1 MIREFSKKEIPT
13 YVGSLT
19 GIRAMEVDAIGRI
32 RSPSQH
38 FIWQPGPNHAKCYRA
53 EFTYDSSRQTRYLNE
68 HKIASLH
75 CSCGFYSYFHQKHA
89 DNYLP
94 ARNGVYAIVKAYGRV
109 TYGEAGFRAEK
120 MEILALI
127 NLQAST
133 YKGGEP
139 VPPKPP
145 GRWPFIPVWLGIAV
159 MAFCLVSA
167 LFRDA
172 ETWPWIGY
180 ALGAA
185 ALSLSFIKYQQYRVR
200 KFFENFRVF
209 ARRRSDW
216 LSNQMLPWAAGV
228 SDQYVEIC
236 KRRYPDIPW
245 YDSVEAAL
253 KEHPLSKKIHK
264 E

>member
-1 MIREFSKKEIPT
+1 MNKEFSKKEIPT

-19 GIRAMEVDAIGRI
+19 GIRAMEVDSVGMI
-32 RSPSQH
+32 RSPQQY
-38 FIWQPGPNHAKCYRA
+38 FIWRPGPNLAECYRA
-53 EFTYDSSRQTRYLNE
+53 DPDIFYVSSRQTRYLNQ
-68 HKIASLH
+68 HKIAALN
-75 CSCGFYSYFHQKHA
+75 CTCGFYSYFHQKHA
-89 DNYLP
+89 KTYLP
-94 ARNGVYAIVKAYGRV
+94 DRDGVYAIVKAYGRV

-127 NLQAST
+127 NH
-133 YKGGEP
+133 KGGEP

-185 ALSLSFIKYQQYRVR
+185 LSLSFIEYQRYRLR
-200 KFFENFRVF
+200 KFFKDFRGF
-209 ARRRSDW
+209 ARLRSDW
-216 LSNQMLPWAAGV
+216 LSSPLAGV
-228 SDQYVEIC
+228 SDQHVKRC

>member
-1 MIREFSKKEIPT
+1 MNKEFSKKEIPT

-19 GIRAMEVDAIGRI
+19 GIRAMAIDGMGRI
-32 RSPSQH
+32 KSPAMY
-38 FIWQPGPNHAKCYRA
+38 FIWKPGPNHAGCYYLV
-53 EFTYDSSRQTRYLNE
+53 ENNYSDPRQARYLKE
-68 HKIASLH
+68 HKIAALH
-75 CSCGFYSYFHQKHA
+75 CTCGFYSYFHQKHA
-89 DNYLP
+89 YHYLP
-94 ARNGVYAIVKAYGRV
+94 DRNGVYAIVKAYGRV
-109 TYGEAGFRAEK
+109 TYGEVGFRAEK

-127 NLQAST
+127 NPPAST
-133 YKGGEP
+133 YKGEEP

-185 ALSLSFIKYQQYRVR
+185 LSLSFIEYQRYRLR
-200 KFFENFRVF
+200 KFFKGLRAFTT
-209 ARRRSDW
+209 RRSDW
-216 LSNQMLPWAAGV
+216 LSGPFSGV
-228 SDQYVEIC
+228 SDQHVERC